1 MQRQR
6 VARIFVRVLFRT
18 SSTARTETI
27 LFLEWYTNW
36 KNRGYL
42 APESI
47 AKMPI
52 VQERWRQL
60 SEQLTRFRSE
70 EFVKR

>member
-1 MQRQR
+1 MT
-6 VARIFVRVLFRT
+6 V
-18 SSTARTETI
+18 SHTASAKPHVV
-27 LFLEWYTNW
+27 EWYTNW

-52 VQERWRQL
+52 VKERWRGL
-60 SEQLTRFRSE
+60 SEQLTRFKTE

>member
-1 MQRQR
+1 MSMRDQR
-6 VARIFVRVLFRT
+6 VARILVCALFGT
-18 SSTARTETI
+18 STARVET
-27 LFLEWYTNW
+27 LSSEWYTNW

-42 APESI
+42 APDSI

-60 SEQLTRFRSE
+60 SEQLTRFRDE